1 MSTPLSF
8 TSAHYETRDMEQ
20 RNTEHPRDDGTT
32 PEQRKTE
39 QRNAEHQW
47 NSRKTTEKRQNT
59 GITEHHRT

>member
-1 MSTPLSF
+1 
-8 TSAHYETRDMEQ
+8 MEQ

-47 NSRKTTEKRQNT
+47 NSRNTTGKRRNT
-59 GITEHHRT
+59 GITEHRRS